1 MAVPC
6 FRTSPSC
13 KAPKLKIP
21 QAKGL
26 AILTVAKVG
35 IVVTYNVSLG
45 LAVARKADRLS
56 SVPSATSIWYGLGA
70 QGK

>member
-1 MAVPC
+1 MPD
-6 FRTSPSC
+6 SI
-13 KAPKLKIP
+13 LK

-35 IVVTYNVSLG
+35 IVETYNVSLG
-45 LAVARKADRLS
+45 LVVARKADRSS

-70 QGK
+70 QV